1 MLCSISNLLEI
12 SHYIKRERKCRFFIV
27 LTYVHTHFY
36 IWWGFNDLKLL
47 IEHSQRYKEHF
58 DFIFIVSHYIIIGN
72 SWKSGERKLSCIRI
86 DHTKILSEWCY
97 FLFSALPSFA
107 TFLSLFLC
115 NYYPPFGVTYLLNKL
130 SGTWVLYFLNRHIF
144 ELA

>member
-36 IWWGFNDLKLL
+36 TWWGFNDLKLL
-47 IEHSQRYKEHF
+47 IQASQRYKEHF

-72 SWKSGERKLSCIRI
+72 SWKSGERKLSSIRI
-86 DHTKILSEWCY
+86 DHIKILSEWRY

-115 NYYPPFGVTYLLNKL
+115 NSYPPFGVTYLLNKL